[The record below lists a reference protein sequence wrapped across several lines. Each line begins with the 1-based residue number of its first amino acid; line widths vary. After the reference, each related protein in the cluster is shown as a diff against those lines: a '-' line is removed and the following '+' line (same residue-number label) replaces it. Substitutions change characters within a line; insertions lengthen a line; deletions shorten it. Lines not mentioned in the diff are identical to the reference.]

1 MIKLNNVSKNFGGI
15 QALDNV
21 SLNINSGEVF
31 GLLGPNG
38 AGKSTTINIISTILK
53 PDSGEIFINEK
64 PLSSCEKERK
74 MEIGIVPQEIS
85 LYEDLSA
92 FENLMFWG
100 ELYNIDSK
108 NLKNIINE
116 KLDFVGLSDRKNDLI
131 KTFSGG
137 MKRRINIAASILH
150 KPKVLLMDEPT
161 VGIDP
166 QSRNRIFEVVQQLNA
181 EGVTVIYTTHY
192 MEEAE
197 KLCSRIAIIDL
208 GKIVAEGNLAQL
220 KQIGKASDSLTI
232 TTASTLS
239 DKTALSFPETDSV
252 KIFGNKIK
260 IECSNFGK
268 QLSAIVN
275 ELDKQQIDISGI
287 ESESA
292 SLETI
297 FLNLTGKQL
306 RD

>member
-1 MIKLNNVSKNFGGI
+1 MIKLDKVSKSYGKI
-15 QALDNV
+15 RALENV
-21 SLNINSGEVF
+21 SLEIKNGEIF

-53 PDSGEIFINEK
+53 PDNGEVFIGGK
-64 PLSSCEKERK
+64 PLSLSENARK
-74 MEIGIVPQEIS
+74 LEIGIVPQEIS

-92 FENLMFWG
+92 LENLIFWG
-100 ELYNIDSK
+100 QLYNIK
-108 NLKNIINE
+108 QKKLKNIVNNALE
-116 KLDFVGLSDRKNDLI
+116 MVGLTDRKNDLI
-131 KTFSGG
+131 KSFSGG

-166 QSRNRIFEVVQQLNA
+166 QSRNRIFEVVKELNKN
-181 EGVTVIYTTHY
+181 GVTIIYTTHY

-197 KLCSRIAIIDL
+197 KLCNRIAIIDL
-208 GKIVAEGNLAQL
+208 GEIIAKGNLEQL
-220 KQIGKASDSLTI
+220 KILGKANDSITI
-232 TTASTLS
+232 TTNSNFSIQNKPDIQA
-239 DKTALSFPETDSV
+239 DYPME
-252 KIFGNKIK
+252 IFENKIR
-260 IECSNFGK
+260 IECNSFGK
-268 QLSAIVN
+268 QLAQIVK
-275 ELDKQQIDISGI
+275 ELNTLQIDITAI

-292 SLETI
+292 TLETV

>member
-21 SLNINSGEVF
+21 SLSINSGEVF

-64 PLSSCEKERK
+64 PLSSCEKESK

-220 KQIGKASDSLTI
+220 KQIGKANDSLTI
-232 TTASTLS
+232 TTASTLP
-239 DKTALSFPETDSV
+239 DKNSLSFPETDSV
-252 KIFGNKIK
+252 KIYGNKIK